1 MASSDATVSRE
12 QIERA
17 LLSEADHFNR
27 SRVIELERHVQEL
40 MLAADMKDAHIE
52 KLNGE
57 LGHMAQLSNLTD
69 QLKQDNANLCADLEA
84 NQLYMQQEFS
94 QRDNTSV
101 QRDELKRKLRRTE
114 KKNETLRKQCIESD
128 SRLAAANERASK
140 LRDHLAKTMQ
150 RAAEMEN
157 RHGHKSGAEGSG
169 SGGGGGGVEGSG
181 EGSGVFGAALIERLE
196 ELEEELQFA
205 KAAAARITTRYVL
218 REATK
223 AFQPVYMEEIHTVTG
238 RFNKV
243 SGVFASR
250 KTAEMTGQL
259 SKLKLDYKSL
269 SMQHETIEKEYTGMI
284 EETEMLRRQLKD
296 CMKQLRNSRLETA
309 MKLAMQKSVLSK
321 EKLSSALY
329 LSRGGGR
336 SRGLNG
342 GGLGIGL
349 GIGGRRTGTGKKTSR
364 SNTALHISSKK
375 QSLKKNL
382 PKLKQEAVNIVPKK
396 SINIALQIPST

>member
-1 MASSDATVSRE
+1 M
-12 QIERA
+12 
-17 LLSEADHFNR
+17 
-27 SRVIELERHVQEL
+27 
-40 MLAADMKDAHIE
+40 
-52 KLNGE
+52 
-57 LGHMAQLSNLTD
+57 
-69 QLKQDNANLCADLEA
+69 
-84 NQLYMQQEFS
+84 
-94 QRDNTSV
+94 
-101 QRDELKRKLRRTE
+101 
-114 KKNETLRKQCIESD
+114 
-128 SRLAAANERASK
+128 
-140 LRDHLAKTMQ
+140 
-150 RAAEMEN
+150 
-157 RHGHKSGAEGSG
+157 
-169 SGGGGGGVEGSG
+169 EGSG

-269 SMQHETIEKEYTGMI
+269 SMQHETIEKEYTGMV

-382 PKLKQEAVNIVPKK
+382 PKLKQEAVNIVPK

>member
-27 SRVIELERHVQEL
+27 TRVIELERHVQEL
-40 MLAADMKDAHIE
+40 MLAADLKDAHIE

-69 QLKQDNANLCADLEA
+69 QLKRDNANLCADLET

-101 QRDELKRKLRRTE
+101 QRDELRRKLRRAE

-157 RHGHKSGAEGSG
+157 RHGHKFGAE
-169 SGGGGGGVEGSG
+169 GGGGGVQGSG

-196 ELEEELQFA
+196 ELEAELQFA

-218 REATK
+218 REATE

-269 SMQHETIEKEYTGMI
+269 SMRHETIEKEYTGMV

-336 SRGLNG
+336 GRESNG

-349 GIGGRRTGTGKKTSR
+349 GIGGRRTGTGKRTPRSKT
-364 SNTALHISSKK
+364 TLHISSKK
-375 QSLKKNL
+375 QSLKNL
-382 PKLKQEAVNIVPKK
+382 PKLKQEAAVHIVPK
-396 SINIALQIPST
+396 SINIALQIPSTS

>member
-1 MASSDATVSRE
+1 MSSSDATVSRE

-27 SRVIELERHVQEL
+27 TRVIELERHVQEL
-40 MLAADMKDAHIE
+40 MLAADLKDAHIE

-69 QLKQDNANLCADLEA
+69 QLKRDNANLCADLEA

-101 QRDELKRKLRRTE
+101 QRDELRRKLRRTE

-157 RHGHKSGAEGSG
+157 RHGHRSGAE
-169 SGGGGGGVEGSG
+169 GGGGGGVQGSG

-196 ELEEELQFA
+196 ELEAELQFA

-269 SMQHETIEKEYTGMI
+269 SMRHETIEKEYTGMV

-336 SRGLNG
+336 SRGSNG

-349 GIGGRRTGTGKKTSR
+349 GIGGRRTGTGNRAPR
-364 SNTALHISSKK
+364 SKTALHISSKK
-375 QSLKKNL
+375 QSLKNL
-382 PKLKQEAVNIVPKK
+382 PKLKQQAVNVVPK